1 MKQRRLLSRMIG
13 RGRWIG
19 RGKPT
24 WIGRGKPTPLLVL
37 VLLAGVII
45 VPAVGKVHAAG
56 NIAQHDVLSRAT
68 SATPVNATI
77 YLTMPMLESLFQQNI
92 AQQVPGAFNSAI
104 DGALNKLPAQDRGWA
119 QQMIAAL
126 IQPGAVL
133 TGLTTQQNGLAMS
146 LRVTLYSGDPKPINS
161 SMLITFKVI
170 NASSVQVS
178 AQSLNGGPALANGPI
193 ATFQV
198 PLGQLSSIN
207 TTPACGSA
215 ALAVH
220 LQVPLALSQGQASVQ
235 LQPGQVTA
243 MSQQIG
249 RQKTDRQA
257 RQTTPNNLPASANA
271 FVEIPASSLAQLGN
285 SIGTMPISS
294 GLTAQNIQV
303 GVQGSNLVVNADIY
317 SSIFGNIGTAVTTMK
332 PTASNGGLAVIVTNT
347 TFNILNIIPISENGY
362 NQQIQQTLDSK
373 LSGAFTGKFDVTQ
386 AQIGPNGSVPCAAS
400 SSLILSG
407 STSLG

>member
-1 MKQRRLLSRMIG
+1 MKHRKLLYTSG
-13 RGRWIG
+13 LL
-19 RGKPT
+19 T
-24 WIGRGKPTPLLVL
+24 LAVLLV
-37 VLLAGVII
+37 GVII
-45 VPAVGKVHAAG
+45 IPARGVGKVHAAG
-56 NIAQHDVLSRAT
+56 NVAQHDALRQAA

-133 TGLTTQQNGLAMS
+133 TSLTTRQNGLAMS
-146 LRVTLYSGDPKPINS
+146 LRVTLYSGDPEPINS
-161 SMLITFKVI
+161 SMLITFKAI

-198 PLGQLSSIN
+198 PMGQLSGIN
-207 TTPACGSA
+207 TTPACGSS

-220 LQVPLALSQGQASVQ
+220 LQVPLALSQGQASVSLPVGADLSRPLSHRPLSLFAQ
-235 LQPGQVTA
+235 E
-243 MSQQIG
+243 
-249 RQKTDRQA
+249 
-257 RQTTPNNLPASANA
+257 TPNSLPASANA

-285 SIGTMPISS
+285 SIGAMPISS

>member
-1 MKQRRLLSRMIG
+1 MKHRKLLYTTTG
-13 RGRWIG
+13 
-19 RGKPT
+19 
-24 WIGRGKPTPLLVL
+24 LLTL
-37 VLLAGVII
+37 AVLLAGVII
-45 VPAVGKVHAAG
+45 IPTRGVGAAHAAG
-56 NIAQHDVLSRAT
+56 SIAHQNALSRAA
-68 SATPVNATI
+68 SATSVNATI

-104 DGALNKLPAQDRGWA
+104 DGALGKLPAQDRGWA

-133 TGLTTQQNGLAMS
+133 TSLSTQQNGFAMS

-161 SMLITFKVI
+161 SMLITFTVI
-170 NASSVQVS
+170 SSSTVQVS
-178 AQSLNGGPALANGPI
+178 AQALNGGPALANGPI

-198 PLGQLSSIN
+198 PMGQLSSIN
-207 TTPACGSA
+207 TTPACGSS

-220 LQVPLALSQGQASVQ
+220 LQVPFALSQGQASVS
-235 LQPGQVTA
+235 LPVGADSSRPLSQPIISRPLSLSAQEL
-243 MSQQIG
+243 
-249 RQKTDRQA
+249 
-257 RQTTPNNLPASANA
+257 PNNLPASANA
-271 FVEIPASSLAQLGN
+271 FVEIPASSLGQLGN
-285 SIGTMPISS
+285 SIGTMPVSS
-294 GLTAQNIQV
+294 GLTAQNIRV
-303 GVQGSNLVVNADIY
+303 GVQGSNMVINSDIY